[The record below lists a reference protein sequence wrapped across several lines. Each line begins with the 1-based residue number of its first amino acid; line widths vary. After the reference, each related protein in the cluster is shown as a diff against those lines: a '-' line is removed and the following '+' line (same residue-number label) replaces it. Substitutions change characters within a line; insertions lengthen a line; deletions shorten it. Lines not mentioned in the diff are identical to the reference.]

1 VAGFVGIIQAI
12 KNSQRLIQITPA
24 QPMNESGFPY
34 PRPPA
39 LGRSFPP
46 RAYHAQASA
55 MRQGFQAVSGIIRQP
70 NGQCTH
76 RILVLSCHFHWLD
89 MVVALSAFQFPYV
102 QGLLHSQ
109 PYLGTVAQ

>member
-1 VAGFVGIIQAI
+1 MIKHIPFAQSDLASHFFLFLSVGQLQRGLTARIAALRGLSQSVAGFVGIIQAI

-46 RAYHAQASA
+46 RAYS
-55 MRQGFQAVSGIIRQP
+55 RSSLGYVPGISG
-70 NGQCTH
+70 GQRYYPAT
-76 RILVLSCHFHWLD
+76 
-89 MVVALSAFQFPYV
+89 
-102 QGLLHSQ
+102 
-109 PYLGTVAQ
+109 